1 VVNASL
7 NWASIVG
14 IVLAVGG
21 ALLYF
26 MRSFKPALARDYDV
40 FFAAVGLLCGG
51 ILFFQGWRL
60 DPILQFGQFLLA
72 GTTVFFAYESVR
84 LRGITTEQARRS
96 SFIDDDDGPP
106 VGPRIGG
113 RDAWGNDLDRFDE
126 PEPLRRRI
134 RSRQGMDEPADGE
147 DFYRPRT
154 SPRTAIPERAV
165 SRSGRGSASDDWNP
179 GPSAAGPRDLP
190 PRTGRYGPDASAGD
204 SYGNGPGPRASAYGS
219 GPGPAA
225 EAGPGFGARRRDKD
239 DGRRGT
245 RPSANSSAD
254 DMPRSGR
261 RPGSGPIQPPGGA
274 PLGSPSRG
282 NASLGNPSLGNPSLG
297 NRGAVPQGSP
307 IAGSSPYGSR
317 SAAGQ
322 EPGLGNRP
330 GPLGAAPRSNQP
342 PLGRSGS
349 PRPAGPGMADA
360 EFRSLHQENGSAS
373 ASPGAERPGARGDGR
388 PSGLSSESGPG
399 ASGNAPASAP
409 PRRDNSSRFDD

>member
-1 VVNASL
+1 MVNASL

-21 ALLYF
+21 AFLYF

-106 VGPRIGG
+106 AGPRIGG

-134 RSRQGMDEPADGE
+134 RSRQGSDEPSDEE

-165 SRSGRGSASDDWNP
+165 SRSGRGSAPDDWNQSP
-179 GPSAAGPRDLP
+179 GPAGPRDLP
-190 PRTGRYGPDASAGD
+190 PRTGRYGPDGPGGD

-219 GPGPAA
+219 SGPSAA
-225 EAGPGFGARRRDKD
+225 ADGAAGFGARRRDKD
-239 DGRRGT
+239 DGRRGS
-245 RPSANSSAD
+245 RPSATTAPD

-261 RPGSGPIQPPGGA
+261 RPGSGPIQPPASA
-274 PLGSPSRG
+274 PLGS
-282 NASLGNPSLGNPSLG
+282 
-297 NRGAVPQGSP
+297 RGAVPQGSP
-307 IAGSSPYGSR
+307 ISGASAYGSR
-317 SAAGQ
+317 SGAGL

-330 GPLGAAPRSNQP
+330 GPQGAAPRSNQP
-342 PLGRSGS
+342 ALGRSGS
-349 PRPAGPGMADA
+349 PRPAAAPMSDA
-360 EFRSLHQENGSAS
+360 EFRPLRPDSGPV
-373 ASPGAERPGARGDGR
+373 SPAAERPTGRIQGPGA
-388 PSGLSSESGPG
+388 ESGPG
-399 ASGNAPASAP
+399 RRDGSAP
-409 PRRDNSSRFDD
+409 STSPGRDNSSRFDD

>member
-1 VVNASL
+1 MVNASL

-204 SYGNGPGPRASAYGS
+204 SYGNGAGPRASAYGS
-219 GPGPAA
+219 GPGPA

-245 RPSANSSAD
+245 RPSAISSAE

-274 PLGSPSRG
+274 PLGSPSLG
-282 NASLGNPSLGNPSLG
+282 NASLGNPSLG

-317 SAAGQ
+317 AAAGQ

-360 EFRSLHQENGSAS
+360 EFRPLRQDNGSP
-373 ASPGAERPGARGDGR
+373 SPGAERPGARGDGR
-388 PSGLSSESGPG
+388 PSGPSSESGPG

>member
-1 VVNASL
+1 MVNASL

-40 FFAAVGLLCGG
+40 FFAAIGLLCGG

-96 SFIDDDDGPP
+96 SFFDDEDGPP
-106 VGPRIGG
+106 AGPRIGG

-134 RSRQGMDEPADGE
+134 RSRQGSDEPSDEE

-165 SRSGRGSASDDWNP
+165 SRTGRGTAPDDWNQSP
-179 GPSAAGPRDLP
+179 APAGPRDLP
-190 PRTGRYGPDASAGD
+190 PRTGRYGPGGD
-204 SYGNGPGPRASAYGS
+204 DRESLGNGPGPRAPSYVS
-219 GPGPAA
+219 TGPGAA
-225 EAGPGFGARRRDKD
+225 GSADQGFGARRRDKE
-239 DGRRGT
+239 DGRRGS
-245 RPSANSSAD
+245 RPSATSAAE

-261 RPGSGPIQPPGGA
+261 RPGSGPMQPPADA
-274 PLGSPSRG
+274 PLGS
-282 NASLGNPSLGNPSLG
+282 
-297 NRGAVPQGSP
+297 RGAVPQGSP
-307 IAGSSPYGSR
+307 IAGASAYGSR
-317 SAAGQ
+317 PGLGQ

-330 GPLGAAPRSNQP
+330 GAQSSAPRSNQA

-349 PRPAGPGMADA
+349 PRPAGPAMSDA
-360 EFRSLHQENGSAS
+360 EFRPLRPDAGPLGPGAESPASRGEARPQRPGAGSGSSRSGSATPS
-373 ASPGAERPGARGDGR
+373 ASPG
-388 PSGLSSESGPG
+388 
-399 ASGNAPASAP
+399 
-409 PRRDNSSRFDD
+409 RDNSSRFDD

>member
-96 SFIDDDDGPP
+96 SFIDDDDGAP

-134 RSRQGMDEPADGE
+134 RSRQGLDERADEE

-165 SRSGRGSASDDWNP
+165 SRNGRGSAPDDWSP
-179 GPSAAGPRDLP
+179 GPSGAGPRDLP
-190 PRTGRYGPDASAGD
+190 PRTGRYAPDAVGRD
-204 SYGNGPGPRASAYGS
+204 SFDNGPGPRAGAYGS
-219 GPGPAA
+219 SGPG
-225 EAGPGFGARRRDKD
+225 GSSDSPGFGARRREKD
-239 DGRRGT
+239 EGRRGT
-245 RPSANSSAD
+245 RPIAISDAD

-261 RPGSGPIQPPGGA
+261 RSGSGPVQPPGGA
-274 PLGSPSRG
+274 PLGGRPLGGRPLGSPP
-282 NASLGNPSLGNPSLG
+282 LGNPPLG

-307 IAGSSPYGSR
+307 IAGSSGYGSR
-317 SAAGQ
+317 PGAGPD
-322 EPGLGNRP
+322 PGLGSRP
-330 GPLGAAPRSNQP
+330 GPLGSIPRSNQP
-342 PLGRSGS
+342 PQGRPSS
-349 PRPAGPGMADA
+349 PRSAGPSMSDA
-360 EFRSLHQENGSAS
+360 EFRPLRQNEGPASPATDRPGVRGDGSPLGPSSQSGPGPSVSSSAS
-373 ASPGAERPGARGDGR
+373 AT
-388 PSGLSSESGPG
+388 
-399 ASGNAPASAP
+399 

>member
-1 VVNASL
+1 MVNASL

-204 SYGNGPGPRASAYGS
+204 SYGNGAGPRASAYGS
-219 GPGPAA
+219 GPGPA

-245 RPSANSSAD
+245 RPSAISSAD

-274 PLGSPSRG
+274 PLGSPSLG
-282 NASLGNPSLGNPSLG
+282 NASLGNPSLG

-317 SAAGQ
+317 AAAGQ

-360 EFRSLHQENGSAS
+360 EFRPLRQENGRAS
-373 ASPGAERPGARGDGR
+373 AIPGTERPGARGDGR
-388 PSGLSSESGPG
+388 PSGPSSESGPG